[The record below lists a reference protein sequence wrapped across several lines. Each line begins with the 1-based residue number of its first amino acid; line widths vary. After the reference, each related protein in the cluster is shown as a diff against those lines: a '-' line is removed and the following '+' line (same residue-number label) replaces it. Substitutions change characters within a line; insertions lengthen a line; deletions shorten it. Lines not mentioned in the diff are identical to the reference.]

1 MPLSR
6 QTILI
11 LGIGCGVIV
20 LSLGITAA
28 VLGAKGYFG
37 YDDPCIG
44 VYDFSIVNLDMT
56 TNTEEKE
63 SSSILGMVDGFTES
77 LGLGSLASQIMPT
90 QATMTIEL
98 ILEVNNTNPYDM
110 DYEQTDEG
118 VITIPDDA
126 GAEGDEDTTAARQ
139 GEDTEGQG
147 LVVGTWEF
155 PSGTLKKNARNQ
167 IPVTVTATIDL
178 LGSDALGLAGTFATN
193 GPLAFEVDG
202 GIEGEGWVPGISG
215 KTKFFCMARVEKVL
229 EAASNGGEDATIRC
243 KHSTSLGRRLR
254 GLQSSGETDES
265 DNLWA
270 LLGQDDEVDPSCYV

>member
-1 MPLSR
+1 MPLPR
-6 QTILI
+6 RTMLI
-11 LGIGCGVIV
+11 LGIGCGVVV

-44 VYDFSIVNLDMT
+44 VYDFSIGNLTMT
-56 TNTEEKE
+56 TDTDAKE
-63 SSSILGMVDGFTES
+63 SSGILGLVDGFTES
-77 LGLGSLASQIMPT
+77 LGLGSLASQMMPT
-90 QATMTIEL
+90 QATMTIQL

-118 VITIPDDA
+118 IISIPDDR
-126 GAEGDEDTTAARQ
+126 GVEDDEDTTTSRQ
-139 GEDTEGQG
+139 GDDTEGM
-147 LVVGTWEF
+147 VVGTWEF

-178 LGSDALGLAGTFATN
+178 LSSDALGLAGTFATN

-202 GIEGEGWVPGISG
+202 GIEGEGWVPGITG
-215 KTKFFCMARVEKVL
+215 KTKFFCMARVEKVI
-229 EAASNGGEDATIRC
+229 EAASNGGEDASIRC

-254 GLQSSGETDES
+254 GLQSSGETDAS
-265 DNLWA
+265 DSLWA

>member
-6 QTILI
+6 RTMLI
-11 LGIGCGVIV
+11 LGIGCGVVV

-44 VYDFSIVNLDMT
+44 VYDFSIENLTMT
-56 TNTEEKE
+56 TDTDAKE
-63 SSSILGMVDGFTES
+63 SSGIVGLVDGFTES
-77 LGLGSLASQIMPT
+77 LGLGSLASQMMPT
-90 QATMTIEL
+90 QATMTIQL

-118 VITIPDDA
+118 IISIPDDR
-126 GAEGDEDTTAARQ
+126 GVEDDEDTTTSRQ
-139 GEDTEGQG
+139 GDDNEGM
-147 LVVGTWEF
+147 VVGTWEF
-155 PSGTLKKNARNQ
+155 PSGTLEKNARNQ

-178 LGSDALGLAGTFATN
+178 LSSDALGLAGTFATN

-202 GIEGEGWVPGISG
+202 GIEGEGWVPGITG
-215 KTKFFCMARVEKVL
+215 KTKFFCMARVEKVI
-229 EAASNGGEDATIRC
+229 EAASNGGEDASIRC

-254 GLQSSGETDES
+254 GLQSSGETDAS
-265 DNLWA
+265 DSLWA